1 MLAAFT
7 EIQLEV
13 FGYAQKL
20 FDGKFRF

>member
-13 FGYAQKL
+13 SGYAQKL
-20 FDGKFRF
+20 FDERFRF